1 MTVRVSL
8 AGVEPLAGE
17 AVEGGGVATARDAP
31 QRRGRGGAHSTAE
44 QEGAFWRA
52 PPREMLCYVMPC
64 CAMRW
69 RSLPWPAR
77 GDTRPRVPSGAQM
90 NTRRA
95 HFSSSRAALRRLRK
109 QLYRAQ
115 LLLDV
120 LLRRERLKH
129 QLAMMQQAI
138 ELIK

>member
-1 MTVRVSL
+1 MSRWQVWSHWRAKRSRAEGLPLL
-8 AGVEPLAGE
+8 ATLRRD
-17 AVEGGGVATARDAP
+17 AVEVAPIA
-31 QRRGRGGAHSTAE
+31 QQSTR
-44 QEGAFWRA
+44 GAFWCV
-52 PPREMLCYVMPC
+52 PPREMLCYAMPC
-64 CAMRW
+64 CAMRR